1 MTDHHLKVPTALDVF
16 PSHLSP
22 RRPEGTPPSTASNW
36 LLGKL
41 EPADRQRLA
50 SRMLLVPL
58 RFNDALYEVGAPLK
72 HVYFPV
78 KGSLSVLTMMT
89 GGDGI
94 EVACVGKEGMFGYFT
109 AREATQ
115 SPYRVIVQA
124 QGEAYRIDTVTLRE
138 EVSSLPVL
146 DRLLDLHQATF
157 LAAVSQSAACNGLH
171 TVMQRCCR
179 WLLASSDRLEAS
191 ELPHTHEFLAQMLG
205 VRRPSVTDVLQPL
218 QQKEIIRHSRGK
230 ITIVDYRAL
239 EERACECFRAL
250 KDNRQQ
256 LIGQFEADM
265 KADVG
270 TDDESG
276 RATGSA

>member
-1 MTDHHLKVPTALDVF
+1 MDVF
-16 PSHLSP
+16 PPHSLP
-22 RRPEGTPPSTASNW
+22 RRPEAAPPSSASNW

-41 EPADRQRLA
+41 ESLDRQRFA
-50 SRMLLVPL
+50 SRMQLVPL
-58 RFNDALYEVGAPLK
+58 RFNDVLYDVGAPLK
-72 HVYFPV
+72 YVYFPV
-78 KGSLSVLTMMT
+78 KGSLSVLTMMN

-94 EVACVGKEGMFGYFT
+94 EVACVGKEGMFGYFP
-109 AREATQ
+109 ASEAKQ

-124 QGEAYRIDTVTLRE
+124 HGDAYRIETGVLRE
-138 EVSSLPVL
+138 ELKSLPL
-146 DRLLDLHQATF
+146 LERLLDLHQSLF
-157 LAAVSQSAACNGLH
+157 LASVSQAAACNGLH

-191 ELPHTHEFLAQMLG
+191 ELPHTHDFLAQMLG

-250 KDNRQQ
+250 KENRQR
-256 LIGQFEADM
+256 LIGQFEADV
-265 KADVG
+265 KTDVAGEDADG
-270 TDDESG
+270 T

>member
-1 MTDHHLKVPTALDVF
+1 MDVF
-16 PSHLSP
+16 PPHSSP
-22 RRPEGTPPSTASNW
+22 RRPEGATPTPAGNW

-41 EPADRQRLA
+41 EATDRQRLA
-50 SRMLLVPL
+50 SRLQLVPL
-58 RFNDALYEVGAPLK
+58 RFNEVLYEVGAPLK
-72 HVYFPV
+72 YVYFPV

-94 EVACVGKEGMFGYFT
+94 EVACVGKEGMFGYFP
-109 AREATQ
+109 ASEAKL
-115 SPYRVIVQA
+115 SPYRVLVQA
-124 QGEAYRIDTVTLRE
+124 HGDAYRIDAAALRE
-138 EVSSLPVL
+138 ELKSLPL
-146 DRLLDLHQATF
+146 LERLLDLQQAVF
-157 LAAVSQSAACNGLH
+157 LASVSQSAACNGLH

-250 KDNRQQ
+250 KDNRQR
-256 LIGQFEADM
+256 LIGQFEADV
-265 KADVG
+265 KTDIGGDDADG
-270 TDDESG
+270 T

>member
-1 MTDHHLKVPTALDVF
+1 M
-16 PSHLSP
+16 
-22 RRPEGTPPSTASNW
+22 
-36 LLGKL
+36 
-41 EPADRQRLA
+41 Q
-50 SRMLLVPL
+50 LVPL

-72 HVYFPV
+72 YVYFPV

-94 EVACVGKEGMFGYFT
+94 EVACVGKEGMFGYF
-109 AREATQ
+109 AASEVTQ

-124 QGEAYRIDTVTLRE
+124 QGDAYRIDAAALRE
-138 EVSSLPVL
+138 ELKTSPLL
-146 DRLLDLHQATF
+146 DRLLDLHHATF
-157 LAAVSQSAACNGLH
+157 LASVSQSAACNGLH

-250 KDNRQQ
+250 KENRQR
-256 LIGQFEADM
+256 LIGHFEADV
-265 KADVG
+265 KTDVATADENG
-270 TDDESG
+270 T